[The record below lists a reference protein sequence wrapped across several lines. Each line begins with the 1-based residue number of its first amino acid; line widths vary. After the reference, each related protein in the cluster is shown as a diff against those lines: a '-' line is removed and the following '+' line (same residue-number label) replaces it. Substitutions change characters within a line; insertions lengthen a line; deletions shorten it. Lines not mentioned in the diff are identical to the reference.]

1 MFFMSREDVHKQSTK
16 QGTNSVVECL
26 NRDSGGQKVDCFVTD
41 GLGLGLVVLAFAFA
55 AEHLTCIEAVATY
68 VRTSSTSL

>member
-1 MFFMSREDVHKQSTK
+1 MSREGVHKQSTK

-41 GLGLGLVVLAFAFA
+41 GLGLGLGLVVLAFAFA
-55 AEHLTCIEAVATY
+55 AEHLTCIEAVAIY
-68 VRTSSTSL
+68 VRASSTSL